1 MLELKKIRKEYP
13 AGENTVYALK
23 GVDLEFRK
31 NEFVAILGPSG
42 CGKTTM
48 LNIIGG
54 LDHYTDGDLVINGK
68 STKDFTE
75 RDWDAYRNHSIG
87 FVFQSYNLIPH
98 QSVLQNVEIA
108 LALSGVS
115 KAERRERAK
124 KALESVG
131 LGTQFHKRPSEMSG
145 GQMQRVAIA
154 RALVN
159 NPDIILADEPTGA
172 LDSETS
178 VQVMDILKEV
188 AKDRLVIMVTHNP
201 ELAEHYSTRIVR
213 MLDGEILSDSNPLTE
228 EERAAEQKR
237 DAAVLEAEAQEA
249 QQTGKKRREKK
260 PSMSIWTSFSLSL
273 KNLFTKK
280 GRTMLTSFAG
290 SIGIIGIALIYAV
303 SQGMTNYINFVQE
316 ETLASYPLTIQSE
329 HTDMGSM
336 LQSFMDAATSA
347 GEHDKDAVYEK
358 NALYTLVK
366 TVNAQEVKQ
375 NDLKSFRA
383 YIESELG
390 KSADESRLKTA
401 LSGRQYTYDFDMLV
415 YTKNVDGTIIQ
426 ADTSALIM
434 EMMAKWLG
442 AATISDLFSS
452 MQTLSSVSPIGS
464 MMTSSMGLWQEML
477 PGDDGKLINPFIEHQ
492 YDLIYGGY
500 PTAYNQVLLVVD
512 ENNEIDDMT
521 LYALGLK
528 SEEEIDAIVDS
539 ALNKVE
545 LPESNAK
552 KWTFEEICNMNF
564 RTILNGDCYQL
575 DPITGVYKDLRTT
588 EQGLKILYDNGM
600 DLQIS
605 GIIRPKENTLA
616 PMLTGTLAYTYKLT
630 EHIVEKNKT
639 CGAIDAQLATPNVD
653 IFTGLPFEE
662 GGSKMTAEQK
672 EEDFREYVATLNTD
686 GKAEAYVKV
695 MCVMPQEMLNATVD
709 QMMTSMDKTMMVEA
723 MIQAMVQQT
732 GMSEEQIR
740 GYVEKMSD
748 EELDTMIRQAVT
760 EQVKGQYAARV
771 QGQLAS
777 LTNEQKAAAF
787 DAALPTYTTEQC
799 AIYYEEVLTFSEATY
814 DSNMRKLGY
823 VDLAQPSS
831 INLYASTFD
840 SKAVIEDEIEEY
852 NKTVADESK
861 ISYTDYVGLMMSS
874 VTTIIDAVTYVLI
887 SFVAVSLI
895 VSSIMIGVITLISV
909 QERTKEI
916 GILRAIGASK
926 RNVSSMF
933 NAETVIIG
941 FSSGLFGVL
950 ITYLLCIPINAIL
963 HVLTG
968 IGNLSAVLPIPM
980 ALILVAISVLLTLVA
995 GIIPSRSAAKK
1006 DPVVALRTE

>member
-1 MLELKKIRKEYP
+1 MLQLKNITKDYQS
-13 AGENTVYALK
+13 ADLTVQALK
-23 GVDLEFRK
+23 GVSLNFRK
-31 NEFVAILGPSG
+31 NEFVSILGPSG

-54 LDHYTDGDLVINGK
+54 LDHYTDGDLIIGGK
-68 STKDFTE
+68 STKDFNE

-87 FVFQSYNLIPH
+87 FVFQSYHLIPH
-98 QSVLQNVEIA
+98 QTVLGNVEIA
-108 LALSGVS
+108 LTIAGVS
-115 KAERRERAK
+115 KEERRKRAVE
-124 KALESVG
+124 ALEKVG
-131 LGTQFHKRPSEMSG
+131 LKKEIRKKPNQLSG

-159 NPDIILADEPTGA
+159 NPEILLADEPTGA
-172 LDSETS
+172 LDTVTS
-178 VQVMDILKEV
+178 VQVMDILKEI

-201 ELAEHYSTRIVR
+201 ELAEQYSTRIVR
-213 MLDGEILSDSNPLTE
+213 MLDGEILSDSAPLSE
-228 EERAAEQKR
+228 KGAEALVHK
-237 DAAVLEAEAQEA
+237 EAEGE
-249 QQTGKKRREKK
+249 TNNEKVKEKK
-260 PSMSIWTSFSLSL
+260 PSMSLWTAFSLSL
-273 KNLFTKK
+273 RNLFTKK

-336 LQSFMDAATSA
+336 LQSFIDSATSS
-347 GEHDKDAVYEK
+347 GGHDDDGVYEK

-366 TVNAQEVKQ
+366 TVNAQETRQ

-383 YIESELG
+383 YIESELE
-390 KSADESRLKTA
+390 KSDEESRLKTA

-426 ADTSALIM
+426 SDTGALIM

-442 AATISDLFSS
+442 TATIGDLFSS
-452 MQTLSSVSPIGS
+452 MQTFTSMSPMSS
-464 MMTSSMGLWQEML
+464 MMSSTGLWQEML
-477 PGDDGKLINPFIEHQ
+477 PGDDGKLINSFIEHQ

-545 LPESNAK
+545 LPEMDTR
-552 KWTFEEICNMNF
+552 KWTFKEICEMQF
-564 RTILNGDCYQL
+564 RTVLNGACYQL
-575 DPITGVYKDLRTT
+575 DPTTGTYKDLRES
-588 EQGLKILYDNGM
+588 EQGMKYLYDNGI
-600 DLQIS
+600 DLQVS
-605 GIIRPKENTLA
+605 GIIRPKKDTLS
-616 PMLTGTLAYTYKLT
+616 PMLKGTIAYTYKLT
-630 EHIVEKNKT
+630 EYIVENNKKSK
-639 CGAIDAQLATPNVD
+639 AIEAQLATPNVD

-662 GGSKMTAEQK
+662 GGSKMTAEEKQA
-672 EEDFREYVATLNTD
+672 DFLKYVETLNEK

-695 MCVMPQEMLNATVD
+695 KSIMPKEQLDAAVEQAMSS
-709 QMMTSMDKTMMVEA
+709 MTKEQMVES
-723 MIQAMVQQT
+723 MVQAMVAQT
-732 GMSEEQIR
+732 GMSEAQIR
-740 GYVEKMSD
+740 GYIEKMS
-748 EELDTMIRQAVT
+748 EEDLTAMFTQAIT
-760 EQVKGQYAARV
+760 EQVKAQYAAGV
-771 QGQLAS
+771 EAQLKALS
-777 LTNEQKAAAF
+777 VEQKAAAF
-787 DAALPTYTTEQC
+787 DAELPTYTTEQC
-799 AIYYEEVLTFSEATY
+799 AIYYEEVLTFSTATY
-814 DSNMRKLGY
+814 DSNLRTLGY
-823 VDLAQPSS
+823 IDLAVPSTV
-831 INLYASTFD
+831 NLYASTFEN
-840 SKAVIEDEIEEY
+840 KGVIEEEIDAY
-852 NKTVADESK
+852 NKTVAKESQ

-887 SFVAVSLI
+887 AFVAVSLI

-909 QERTKEI
+909 QERIKEI

-950 ITYLLCIPINAIL
+950 VTYLLCIPINAIL
-963 HVLTG
+963 HALTG
-968 IGNLSAVLPIPM
+968 IGNLSAVLPFPM
-980 ALILVAISVLLTLVA
+980 AAILISISVLLTLIA